1 MTERYFI
8 YRTDTEVRGRSLH
21 TDTDW
26 SEDTSLRSHRAENI
40 WLKQKKDLKVP
51 DFLICKLTLA
61 VKDCVSCVWPP
72 VAVIAGYLYLSSSIG
87 ELE

>member
-40 WLKQKKDLKVP
+40 WLKQKKK
-51 DFLICKLTLA
+51 I
-61 VKDCVSCVWPP
+61 
-72 VAVIAGYLYLSSSIG
+72 
-87 ELE
+87 